1 LLIQELALIDKQA
14 EDRDLSQGE
23 WIHRYHYQ
31 VERQLENVYLIEEFY
46 WKQRMG
52 KNWLVAN
59 DSSTKFLHHFAN
71 SRRWK
76 STIIQLESDQ
86 GIITD

>member
-23 WIHRYHYQ
+23 WIHRYQ
-31 VERQLENVYLIEEFY
+31 VERQLENVYLREEIY

-59 DSSTKFLHHFAN
+59 DSNTKFLHYFAN
-71 SRRWK
+71 GRRWK